1 MKSTKQIFCNTVT
14 RKATKWEPY
23 FDVYDAY
30 FNKFIDQSPTVVEVG
45 VWNGGSLQMWSEYFG
60 SGAQIYGIDRDPGI
74 LNNPVPHTHA
84 VVGDQGDVIFWKQF
98 LAQVPS
104 IDVFVDDGG
113 HHQHQQILTLE
124 CVWPHM
130 SEHGVYICED
140 THTSYQPFFGG
151 TPGARTFMAY
161 AKDLVEVMHRNHH
174 GGTLSPRNS
183 HMFGDLKTVHFYDS
197 MVVLQKGRQKFDLV
211 EVN

>member
-1 MKSTKQIFCNTVT
+1 MKSTKHLFYNSVT

-30 FNKFIDQSPTVVEVG
+30 FAKYVNKCPTVVEVG

-60 SGAQIYGIDRDPGI
+60 AGAHIYGIDRDPNI
-74 LNNPVPHTHA
+74 LNAPVEGTRM
-84 VVGDQGDVIFWKQF
+84 VVGDQGDPEFWKMF
-98 LAQVPS
+98 LTQVPE
-104 IDVFVDDGG
+104 IDVFLDDGG
-113 HHQHQQILTLE
+113 HHMFQQIITLE
-124 CVWPHM
+124 HVWPHI
-130 SEHGVYICED
+130 SENGVYICED

-151 TPGARTFMAY
+151 TPEAHTFMAY

-174 GGTLSPRNS
+174 GGKLSPKNS

>member
-1 MKSTKQIFCNTVT
+1 MKSTKHLFCNHVT

-23 FDVYDAY
+23 FDVYDTY
-30 FNKFIDQSPTVVEVG
+30 FQKYVDKQPTVVEVG
-45 VWNGGSLQMWSEYFG
+45 VWNGGSLEMWAEYFG
-60 SGAQIYGIDRDPGI
+60 AGAKIYGIDRDPII
-74 LNNPVPHTHA
+74 LQMPVPGTHA
-84 VVGDQGDVIFWKQF
+84 VVGDQGDLEFWKQF
-98 LAQVPS
+98 LQQVPQ

-113 HHQHQQILTLE
+113 HHQFQQILTLE
-124 CVWPHM
+124 AVWPHL

-151 TPGARTFMAY
+151 TPGTHTFMDY

-174 GGTLSPRNS
+174 GGKKSPRNS
-183 HMFGDLKTVHFYDS
+183 HQFGDLKTVHFYDS
-197 MVVLQKGRQKFDLV
+197 MVVLQKGRQRFDLL

>member
-1 MKSTKQIFCNTVT
+1 MKSTKQIFCNLVT

-30 FNKFIDQSPTVVEVG
+30 FNKFINQSPTVVEVG
-45 VWNGGSLQMWSEYFG
+45 VWQGGSLQMWTEYFG
-60 SGAQIYGIDRDPGI
+60 TGATIYGIDRDPEI
-74 LNNPVPHTHA
+74 LNNPVPHTHP
-84 VVGDQGDVIFWKQF
+84 VVGDQGDPEFWKSF
-98 LAQVPS
+98 LAQVPQ

-113 HHQHQQILTLE
+113 HHMFQQISTIE
-124 CVWPHM
+124 AVWPHL

-151 TPGARTFMAY
+151 TPDGDTFMKY
-161 AKDLVEVMHRNHH
+161 AKGLVDIMHRNHH
-174 GGTLSPRNS
+174 GGTLSPPNS
-183 HMFGDLKTVHFYDS
+183 HLFGDLKCVHFYDS

-211 EVN
+211 QVN